1 MATHVWIPE
10 GTSPEHVALLPGG
23 VELHVLP
30 VDATGT
36 GQLGAGQFVVAGFQ
50 RRHLPELLPRLSE
63 VKVVQAMSA
72 GVEDL
77 VGRIPAGAV
86 LCDGAGIHDVPMA
99 EWIVMAMLAMYRR
112 LPVEVLSQQ
121 AARWQRPDAAS
132 MSDLEGANVLIVGY
146 GSIGRA
152 LEARLSAF
160 GVEIVRVGRH
170 ARAGVHGAADLPAL
184 LPEADVVVVLL
195 PLTPS
200 TEGFVDANFIGRMRP
215 GALLVNPS
223 RGRIVVAAALR
234 EALAAGKIRAALDVT
249 DPEPLPDGHELW
261 TTPHVL
267 ITPHIG
273 GAVRAMQNRAW
284 GLVARQLR
292 KYLSGEPLDNVVS
305 DGY

>member
-1 MATHVWIPE
+1 MWIPA
-10 GTSPEHVALLPGG
+10 GTSPEHVALLPDG

-30 VDATGT
+30 TDATGD
-36 GQLGAGQFVVAGFQ
+36 GPLGPGQFVVAGFQ
-50 RRHLPELLPRLSE
+50 RRHLPDLLPRISD

-112 LPVEVLSQQ
+112 LPEEVASQRS
-121 AARWQRPDAAS
+121 ARWQRPDAAS
-132 MSDLEGANVLIVGY
+132 MGDLEGANVLIVGY

-152 LEARLSAF
+152 LEARLSPF
-160 GVEIVRVGRH
+160 GVKIVRVGRR
-170 ARAGVHGAADLPAL
+170 ARPGVHDSADLPAL
-184 LPEADVVVVLL
+184 LPDADVVVILL

-234 EALAAGKIRAALDVT
+234 EALAAHRIRAALDVT
-249 DPEPLPDGHELW
+249 DPEPLLDGDELW
-261 TTPHVL
+261 TMPDVL

-273 GAVRAMQNRAW
+273 GAVRAMQDRAW
-284 GLVARQLR
+284 RLVARQLR
-292 KYLSGEPLDNVVS
+292 KYLSGQPLDNIVA

>member
-1 MATHVWIPE
+1 VATHVWIPAA
-10 GTSPEHVALLPGG
+10 TSPEHVALLSGG
-23 VELHVLP
+23 IELHVLP
-30 VDATGT
+30 SDATGSGT
-36 GQLGAGQFVVAGFQ
+36 LGPGQFVVAGFQ
-50 RRHLPELLPRLSE
+50 RRHLPSLLPRISD

-77 VGRIPAGAV
+77 VGKMPAGAV
-86 LCDGAGIHDVPMA
+86 LCDGAGIHDIPMA

-112 LPVEVLSQQ
+112 LPEEVLSQQ
-121 AARWQRPDAAS
+121 AARWQRPEAGS

-152 LEARLSAF
+152 LEARLSPF
-160 GVEIVRVGRH
+160 GVNIVRVGRH
-170 ARAGVHGAADLPAL
+170 ARAGVHGSADLPAL
-184 LPEADVVVVLL
+184 LPEADVVVILL

-200 TEGFVDANFIGRMRP
+200 TEGFVDAQFIGRMRP

-223 RGRIVVAAALR
+223 RGRIVVTAALR
-234 EALAAGKIRAALDVT
+234 EALAARHIRAALDVT
-249 DPEPLPDGHELW
+249 DPEPLPDGDDLW
-261 TTPHVL
+261 TMPDVL

-273 GAVRAMQNRAW
+273 GAVRAMQDRAW

-292 KYLSGEPLDNVVS
+292 KFLNGEPLDNVVS